1 MSRFLVNLGEQKEF
15 VYGFDHALGYF
26 YEVWDNSLSE
36 EEADCVVEDKNT
48 LFNRMSKGE
57 MADAMKK
64 YGAKEEH
71 IEKVVL
77 DLPF

>member
-15 VYGFDHALGYF
+15 IYGFDHALGYF
-26 YEVWDNSLSE
+26 YEVWDNSLGE
-36 EEADCVVEDKNT
+36 EEEDCIVEDKNT
-48 LFNRMSKGE
+48 LFNKMPKGE
-57 MADAMKK
+57 MVEAMKK

-71 IEKVVL
+71 IEKVAL

>member
-15 VYGFDHALGYF
+15 IYGFDHSLGYF
-26 YEVWDNSLSE
+26 YEVWDNSLGE
-36 EEADCVVEDKNT
+36 EEEDCIVEDKNT
-48 LFNRMSKGE
+48 LFNKMSKGE
-57 MADAMKK
+57 MVDVMKK

-71 IEKVVL
+71 IEKVDL